1 MAEVQVFLVQNRSYR
16 RTRGVKS
23 LFVFAVVSGRY
34 GPQQKHQID
43 TLL

>member
-16 RTRGVKS
+16 RTRGVEPVC
-23 LFVFAVVSGRY
+23 FCGGIGRY